1 MANILL
7 PGEPWHRGPDS
18 NTRFPAGGRLRCKSY
33 SGAEYEADPDH
44 AKIWL
49 TTTNNQRKVVDE
61 EISFD
66 ALCLT
71 PDQSLLLADNPRD
84 PFVYSFHINPDGT
97 LSARQP
103 YHHLYV
109 RDGDTES
116 GAAGMAVDTNGWLY
130 VCTPA
135 GIQMLDQVG
144 RLQGII
150 SAPEGEILSDIII
163 GPETWAAGTNG
174 IFTRK
179 LNVTGVRSS
188 GAPIKPAATPL

>member
-1 MANILL
+1 MQ
-7 PGEPWHRGPDS
+7 
-18 NTRFPAGGRLRCKSY
+18 
-33 SGAEYEADPDH
+33 
-44 AKIWL
+44 KIWL

-61 EISFD
+61 GIPFN

-71 PDQSLLLADNPRD
+71 PDQSLLLADNPRE
-84 PFVYSFHINPDGT
+84 PFVYFVHINPDGT

-116 GAAGMAVDTNGWLY
+116 GAAGMAGDTNGWLY

-144 RLQGII
+144 RMQGII
-150 SAPEGEILSDIII
+150 SAPQGEIFSEIII
-163 GPETWAAGTNG
+163 GQETRASGAHG

-179 LNVTGVRSS
+179 LNATGVRSS
-188 GAPIKPAATPL
+188 DPPIKPAATPL